1 MQVVVVKN
9 CYVPVPWKA
18 FCGKKS
24 QPSAAMLFLA
34 YMSHL
39 PCKSGLQDSDSVQS
53 LTLLGLWKQKYWLAI
68 QFKAFLCKNIVP
80 GHNSHM
86 IRELQTMG

>member
-1 MQVVVVKN
+1 MFRSIFWSLSLFLYRLPLQVVIVKN
-9 CYVPVPWKA
+9 CSVPVPWKA

-34 YMSHL
+34 HMSHL

-53 LTLLGLWKQKYWLAI
+53 LTLLGLWQQQYGLAI
-68 QFKAFLCKNIVP
+68 
-80 GHNSHM
+80 
-86 IRELQTMG
+86 

>member
-1 MQVVVVKN
+1 MCLYPGKHFVAKN
-9 CYVPVPWKA
+9 LSLQLQCFFW
-18 FCGKKS
+18 
-24 QPSAAMLFLA
+24 LINL
-34 YMSHL
+34 SHL

-68 QFKAFLCKNIVP
+68 EFKAFLCKNIVP

-86 IRELQTMG
+86 IRELQTTG